1 MSLKKE
7 ICSHLLAW
15 SQQEMKL
22 QKKHQCDE
30 CVKTGDTWV
39 HLRTCQTCGATLCCD
54 SSINQHASKHAKA
67 TGHPVA
73 ISAEP
78 GEQWAWCYV
87 DEQIVGY

>member
-1 MSLKKE
+1 MKKE

-15 SQQEMKL
+15 SQEETKHE
-22 QKKHQCDE
+22 KKHQCDE

-54 SSINQHASKHAKA
+54 SSDNQHASKHAKA
-67 TGHPVA
+67 TSHPVA